1 MESDLANYTVTK
13 AQGGSTT
20 GKMLQVISNFQIE
33 SAIKNL
39 NDNDVHE
46 NVADVFPAN
55 HMNRFIDYKFLI
67 SEEKGKYPFLIAN
80 TDSAEKTLHIGGAY
94 WTLNQKQIFFFDSL
108 RTECLKNFIIQDVK
122 NIIKKILN
130 GVEKMIRTDKKL
142 TLVNIRFSMDADKN
156 LNKNE
161 LDSLSDTARNFFR
174 FVQSFG
180 NKLYM

>member
-1 MESDLANYTVTK
+1 MDIEPKTDL
-13 AQGGSTT
+13 
-20 GKMLQVISNFQIE
+20 
-33 SAIKNL
+33 
-39 NDNDVHE
+39 
-46 NVADVFPAN
+46 
-55 HMNRFIDYKFLI
+55 
-67 SEEKGKYPFLIAN
+67 
-80 TDSAEKTLHIGGAY
+80 
-94 WTLNQKQIFFFDSL
+94 FFFDSL
-108 RTECLKNFIIQDVK
+108 RTECLKNIIIQDAK